1 MCDLRHDTLA
11 QSQNFGLLPLLPLC
25 QHPISFHI
33 DKTAQS
39 EPLAMNSTAS
49 AHKFDAHL

>member
-11 QSQNFGLLPLLPLC
+11 QNQNLGLLPSLPLC
-25 QHPISFHI
+25 QHPIYFH
-33 DKTAQS
+33 TAQS
-39 EPLAMNSTAS
+39 EPLAMNSIAS